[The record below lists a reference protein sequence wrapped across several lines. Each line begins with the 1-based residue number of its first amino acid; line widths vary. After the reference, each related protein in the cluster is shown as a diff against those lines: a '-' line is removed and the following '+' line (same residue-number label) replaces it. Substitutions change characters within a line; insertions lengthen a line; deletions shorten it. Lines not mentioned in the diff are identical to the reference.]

1 MIAAPAAAESR
12 TTAAGPMPILSDA
25 APLLLMAEGVADADE
40 LVCTVLA
47 EAVVAGVT
55 VDAVPGVPVLE
66 LVDIDVVDID
76 DVEAVVIALT
86 AKSPLCA

>member
-12 TTAAGPMPILSDA
+12 TTATGPMPILSDA
-25 APLLLMAEGVADADE
+25 APPLLMVEGVADADE
-40 LVCTVLA
+40 LVSAAVA
-47 EAVVAGVT
+47 EAVDAGVT

-66 LVDIDVVDID
+66 LMDMDMVDID

-86 AKSPLCA
+86 AKSPLDA

>member
-12 TTAAGPMPILSDA
+12 TTAAGPMAILNDA

-40 LVCTVLA
+40 LDCDALA
-47 EAVVAGVT
+47 EAEVTGVT

-66 LVDIDVVDID
+66 LVDMDMVDID

>member
-12 TTAAGPMPILSDA
+12 TTAAGPMAILSDA

-40 LVCTVLA
+40 LVDALA
-47 EAVVAGVT
+47 EAEVTGVT

-66 LVDIDVVDID
+66 LVDMDVVDID